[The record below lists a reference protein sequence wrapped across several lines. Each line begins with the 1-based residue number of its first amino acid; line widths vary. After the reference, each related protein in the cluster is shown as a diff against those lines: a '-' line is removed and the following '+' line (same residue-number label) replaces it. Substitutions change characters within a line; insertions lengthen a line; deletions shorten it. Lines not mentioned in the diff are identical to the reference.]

1 MKQGSMNLL
10 FEGWRRYLVEQDRPG
25 PAPVSPMKN
34 FLDAAGEE
42 YTPFVKYLK
51 GSITDPRVQAVLSAG
66 LKDRD
71 PTDDV
76 FRFNEGSLPVAGLHP
91 TQKEVDIDKSLVFPL
106 IKNPSSFIDYT
117 TGDGPFTLGA
127 PIITFGSQY
136 VIDGHHRWSQLYAC
150 NKNASITT
158 VDIQV
163 DDLEPLDVLKAV
175 QMAIGVELGG
185 IPTQEVKGRNLFE
198 MTFSEIQAWIVKNVQ
213 KGAPVINLITNNLGL
228 RTKFKELAKQTQM
241 AEQADTTQLELEF
254 IRTRGLP
261 AYIWANINMMQQASQ
276 PIPGAPARDVMP
288 QTDDVDW
295 QTSLASGEI
304 DIKAPYA
311 MPEPQRAAQE

>member
-1 MKQGSMNLL
+1 MKQNDMSVL
-10 FEGWRRYLVEQDRPG
+10 FEGWRRYLVERGPEDRRH
-25 PAPVSPMKN
+25 SPMQN
-34 FLDAAGEE
+34 FLAAAGEE
-42 YTPFVKYLK
+42 YTPFIKYLK
-51 GSITDPRVQAVLSAG
+51 DSIADPRVQAVLSAG

-76 FRFNEGSLPVAGLHP
+76 FRFNEGALPVDGLRP
-91 TQKEVDIDKSLVFPL
+91 TQKEIDLDESLVFPL
-106 IKNPSSFIDYT
+106 IKNPSSFVDYA

-136 VIDGHHRWSQLYAC
+136 IIDGHHRWSQLYAC

-163 DDLEPLDVLKAV
+163 QDLEPLDVLKAV

-185 IPTQEVKGRNLFE
+185 IPSQVAKGRNLFE
-198 MTFSEIQAWIVKNVQ
+198 MTSTEIQAWIVENVQ
-213 KGAPVINLITNNLGL
+213 KGAQVIELINKNLEL
-228 RTKFKELAKQTQM
+228 RTKLKELAEQTQIT
-241 AEQADTTQLELEF
+241 EQTDGAQLELEF

-261 AYIWANINMMQQASQ
+261 AYIWSNINMMQQVSQ
-276 PIPGAPARDVMP
+276 PVPGAPSRDVMP
-288 QTDDVDW
+288 QTDNVDW
-295 QTSLASGEI
+295 QTPLATGKI

-311 MPEPQRAAQE
+311 VPEPQRAAEE